1 MKALV
6 APDHETAFQ
15 SYEQIVAAKGVDP
28 HLSHLQRRVEAAYS
42 RYWQHRSVLERLSP
56 LPELTPDDRSL
67 LKELYAPRARAV
79 KPLKELMA
87 TIRARQD
94 SNVQAV
100 CQYCGLGEPNTFDHY
115 LPKSEFHEFSV
126 CSFNLV
132 LCCGICN
139 GRRGERA
146 WCCDGERSSLHLYFD
161 DIDDRERC
169 LQASVVECEGSFRV
183 SYSVGQKSGG
193 SFARRYRRHCET
205 LGLLERW
212 GARATGYLD
221 VIRAEL
227 EPWREQG
234 PERIARHYSQ
244 MAAARTQVLGAN
256 NWEVALYHAVSR
268 AQDFIVDALNRELR
282 HD

>member
-94 SNVQAV
+94 SNV
-100 CQYCGLGEPNTFDHY
+100 
-115 LPKSEFHEFSV
+115 
-126 CSFNLV
+126 
-132 LCCGICN
+132 
-139 GRRGERA
+139 
-146 WCCDGERSSLHLYFD
+146 
-161 DIDDRERC
+161 
-169 LQASVVECEGSFRV
+169 
-183 SYSVGQKSGG
+183 
-193 SFARRYRRHCET
+193 
-205 LGLLERW
+205 
-212 GARATGYLD
+212 
-221 VIRAEL
+221 
-227 EPWREQG
+227 
-234 PERIARHYSQ
+234 
-244 MAAARTQVLGAN
+244 
-256 NWEVALYHAVSR
+256 
-268 AQDFIVDALNRELR
+268 
-282 HD
+282 